1 MKSPN
6 KNETNMIIDEKKEII
21 VEKNKVTENDKC
33 DK

>member
-21 VEKNKVTENDKC
+21 VEKNKVTENDKSN
-33 DK
+33 K